1 MPTASPVPAIQAA
14 TTPVADRDVRAAIA
28 RASQST
34 GVDFDYLLAQAKLE
48 SGLDPDAKA
57 RTSSA
62 TGLYQF
68 IDSTWLRTMD
78 RHGDKYGLGWATDRI
93 GPGGAVAD
101 RGTRDQLLSLRYDA
115 DVSALMAAELAR
127 DNTTGLKGFLGR
139 EPEPAELYLAHFL
152 GLGGAQKFLGAYR
165 TDAGQSAAALMPKAA
180 GANRPIFYDQ
190 GRERSVAEVMSL
202 MQNKVAKAMEQGGAM
217 PFAPGSAPA
226 VTGIEGE
233 FAQARYA
240 SNAIMPGRT
249 TRVSA
254 AVASTG
260 PQARPSMADTL
271 RSTFGTAGADDIGG
285 RARMRIDEAYGKF
298 AAFGL

>member
-1 MPTASPVPAIQAA
+1 
-14 TTPVADRDVRAAIA
+14 
-28 RASQST
+28 
-34 GVDFDYLLAQAKLE
+34 
-48 SGLDPDAKA
+48 
-57 RTSSA
+57 
-62 TGLYQF
+62 
-68 IDSTWLRTMD
+68 
-78 RHGDKYGLGWATDRI
+78 
-93 GPGGAVAD
+93 
-101 RGTRDQLLSLRYDA
+101 
-115 DVSALMAAELAR
+115 
-127 DNTTGLKGFLGR
+127 
-139 EPEPAELYLAHFL
+139 
-152 GLGGAQKFLGAYR
+152 
-165 TDAGQSAAALMPKAA
+165 MPKAA

>member
-1 MPTASPVPAIQAA
+1 MRAS
-14 TTPVADRDVRAAIA
+14 IA

-68 IDSTWLRTMD
+68 IDSTWLRTID
-78 RHGDKYGLGWATDRI
+78 RHGSKYGYSWASEQI
-93 GPGGAVAD
+93 APGGSVAH

-115 DVSALMAAELAR
+115 DASALMAAELAR
-127 DNTTGLKGFLGR
+127 DNSDGLRGFLDR
-139 EPEPAELYLAHFL
+139 DPEPAELYLAHFL

-180 GANRPIFYDQ
+180 SANRPIFYDN
-190 GRERSVAEVMSL
+190 GRARSVAEVMSL
-202 MQNKVAKAMEQGGAM
+202 MQTKVANAMEQGGAM
-217 PFAPGSAPA
+217 PFAPGGPVVMGAGA
-226 VTGIEGE
+226 GGLGAE

-240 SNAIMPGRT
+240 STAMMPGRT
-249 TRVSA
+249 TRAASA
-254 AVASTG
+254 GG
-260 PQARPSMADTL
+260 PATPQTRPSMAETL
-271 RSTFGTAGADDIGG
+271 RATFAGADGTDVGS
-285 RARMRIDEAYGKF
+285 RARARIDAAYGKF
-298 AAFGL
+298 EAFGL